1 MFQRV
6 VTRYGLAAHL
16 ALLAAGPCALSPF
29 MDSVSLAKVVLWF
42 SALAAVWL
50 FAEPSILPG
59 EHLSVS
65 RERVRRGMVRDP
77 FFWLSVLVVAFAAVR
92 CLNCGVAMMW
102 NPEKS
107 EWLVK
112 APSFPVMPSCVG
124 EAGFLPFAVSV
135 AFMILLVGLRHGLGL
150 TARISFGLISSFIA
164 GIGAMVACTL
174 VCLEKGGFSAAAVE
188 CFGADPGTGS
198 FWGIWLF
205 VALGAGVQAE
215 VRKWGASRLPLI
227 GAIAGNIGGLLFFEH
242 PYVAISWIVMAAIF
256 FCFCLVWESRSGTK
270 SAVMRSFSLAVIGVA
285 LPVFLLM
292 SMAPEALRSAKM
304 SALDSTA
311 VFSESRTQMVDALV
325 RISREMWRDR
335 PWCGVGVG
343 AYALHVPFLAEK
355 AEWMVLPAKAVC
367 AVGSFW
373 TMLAE
378 RGIVGCMLAVAVFT
392 HLLCTWCMRLVMSF
406 QYLKSKDDADVFV
419 FAVPP
424 SAWFAPLVLVLVCI
438 WAVFTPSLV
447 APVWT
452 LPIAV
457 SLSLPASSFPGGK
470 RRQCDGDAAHAA
482 EVTPVSENI

>member
-29 MDSVSLAKVVLWF
+29 MDAVSLAKVVLWL

-65 RERVRRGMVRDP
+65 RERVRRGMIRDP
-77 FFWLSVLVVAFAAVR
+77 FFWLTVLVVAFAAVR

-112 APSFPVMPSCVG
+112 TPTFPVMPASVG
-124 EAGFLPFAVSV
+124 DAGFLPFAVSV
-135 AFMILLVGLRHGLGL
+135 AFMVLLAGLRHGLGL
-150 TARISFGLISSFIA
+150 TARISFGLTSSFFA
-164 GIGAMVACTL
+164 GVGAMTACVL
-174 VCLEKGGFSAAAVE
+174 ACMGKGGFPHAAVE
-188 CFGADPGTGS
+188 CFGTDPGTGS
-198 FWGIWLF
+198 FWGVWLF

-215 VRKWGASRLPLI
+215 ARKWGASRLPLI
-227 GAIAGNIGGLLFFEH
+227 VAISGNIGGLIFFEH
-242 PYVAISWIVMAAIF
+242 PFVALSWIAAAAIF
-256 FCFCLVWESRSGTK
+256 LCFCLVWESRAGSK
-270 SAVMRSFSLAVIGVA
+270 SAVMRSFSLAAIGVA
-285 LPVFLLM
+285 LPIFLLM
-292 SMAPEALRSAKM
+292 SLAPETLRSAKM
-304 SALDSTA
+304 AGLDSA
-311 VFSESRTQMVDALV
+311 AAFSETRAQMVDALA
-325 RISREMWRDR
+325 RISREMWRNR

-343 AYALHVPFLAEK
+343 AYALHVPFLADK
-355 AEWMVLPAKAVC
+355 PEWTVLPAKAVC
-367 AVGSFW
+367 AVSSFW
-373 TMLAE
+373 TMLSE
-378 RGIVGCMLAVAVFT
+378 RGIVGCMLAAAMFV
-392 HLLCTWCMRLVMSF
+392 HLFCTWCMRLVMGARH
-406 QYLKSKDDADVFV
+406 LKSKDDSDVFV

-424 SAWFAPLVLVLVCI
+424 TAWFAPLVLVLACV

-457 SLSLPASSFPGGK
+457 ALSLPASSFPGGK
-470 RRQCDGDAAHAA
+470 KRTDEGDAAHAA
-482 EVTPVSENI
+482 EIKPVPENV